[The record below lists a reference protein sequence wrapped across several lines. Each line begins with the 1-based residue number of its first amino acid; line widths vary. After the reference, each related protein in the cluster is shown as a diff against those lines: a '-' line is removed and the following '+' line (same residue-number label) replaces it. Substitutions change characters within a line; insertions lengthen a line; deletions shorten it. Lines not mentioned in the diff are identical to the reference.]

1 MNSDAWSQSSQT
13 FETLFLQKKLLRR
26 CVFLGAIQETEEHS
40 SKKKR
45 KERNRGADSRVAEK
59 EQLDAKARGTY
70 ASS

>member
-1 MNSDAWSQSSQT
+1 M
-13 FETLFLQKKLLRR
+13 
-26 CVFLGAIQETEEHS
+26 FLGAIQETEEHS

-45 KERNRGADSRVAEK
+45 KEGNRGADARVAEK